1 MELELRSYCLRKNRM
16 GYQPKRAYKRR
27 QSSLNMAVKNNQK
40 DKAKTICF
48 GALNDFQ

>member
-1 MELELRSYCLRKNRM
+1 MALELRSYYLRKNRM
-16 GYQPKRAYKRR
+16 GYQPKRVYKRR

-48 GALNDFQ
+48 GVLKDFQ